1 MVEEAEEVREK
12 LVALV
17 KRLKLRDWVDSLDS
31 GQFHHVRD
39 RPSEIDRPQLEPPHG
54 PAKKYL
60 LKTEMRQNRKQTPPR
75 RLLQTLFEALAF
87 VFLAG
92 PMASAA
98 RALMVIEACQ
108 FFGPARSLPM
118 LLLTVPSLQLQPLV
132 VFLLT
137 VSLLLKY
144 HGQSDFLPEEP
155 EFSMRPE
162 KQEAEAG
169 PQTVLQRA

>member
-1 MVEEAEEVREK
+1 MVEEAEVVREK
-12 LVALV
+12 LAALV
-17 KRLKLRDWVDSLDS
+17 KRLKLRDWVDNLDS
-31 GQFHHVRD
+31 GWFHHARD
-39 RPSEIDRPQLEPPHG
+39 RPSLDRQHKPPHG
-54 PAKKYL
+54 PAKKYH
-60 LKTEMRQNRKQTPPR
+60 LKTEMHQNRKRTPPC
-75 RLLQTLFEALAF
+75 RLLQTLFEALAC
-87 VFLAG
+87 VFLAER
-92 PMASAA
+92 MASGA

-118 LLLTVPSLQLQPLV
+118 LLRTVPSLQLQPLV

-137 VSLLLKY
+137 VSPLLKH
-144 HGQSDFLPEEP
+144 HGRSDFPKEP